1 MLGFLAF
8 LSGAVLFFSF
18 GYFPHTTAGIVV
30 LIVFALSLK
39 KRYLI
44 IPVLF
49 AGILYSCLRYDPAVE
64 LPVRSDRYS
73 ATGIVTTFPVRTKN
87 GMLRQNFLIQK
98 AENSST
104 HEQGEM
110 LTGKEIMLFTDKGL
124 EPYTEYLI
132 LMQLSKNRERRNP
145 GDYREMALTAYLLD
159 ISMQGRTEKPLLAY
173 VQELRYRI
181 NEYLTGNFNRDTGA
195 FLASI
200 TTGEQAFIAEDVRNA
215 FNRTGLTHILSISGS
230 HFGLFSVFLSTLFRF
245 LITRLPYRALQ
256 RLTIFLTP
264 SQSAAMLCF
273 PFVLAYLGIAGT
285 SIPAI
290 RSFIMISLFLAGL
303 MIGKKHSW
311 LVALVFAGVLL
322 IVWKPETIFTL
333 SFQLSFIAVFFI
345 GFSIRIRQDEEESDK
360 KSFRSLRNAMMI
372 TLAASIGTAPLVA
385 YSFHYFS
392 IIAPATNLL
401 IAPLI
406 GFFIIPLSVFS
417 AFLFPVTGNFL
428 FAPVLDPATDMVLHL
443 VKLSALIPYADIPI
457 PSFPPVLLLLF
468 YSGFIVFF
476 LFEQRKYLLILP
488 FLPFCVYI
496 FLVLA
501 GKDEIKITFL
511 DVGQGDAAVLEL
523 PEGKTFVI
531 DTGRTGRE
539 VVSYLTFRG
548 KRTVDA
554 LVLSHSHPDHTGGL
568 EFITRRANVREVW
581 YNGRMQL
588 PDDLDSVK
596 KRVLE
601 RGDVIEESGFTLHV
615 LHPYPEFYSSGQGE
629 HSEANNDSLVLKII
643 GFHAFLFPGDIQQ
656 EAEENIVHLG
666 AWLRSD
672 VFKVPHHG
680 SKTSAHVPLFK
691 TISPYAAVISVEN
704 SNPFGHPHEEM
715 LESLRGV
722 SVYRTDRDGAIS
734 MEDTQKGLFI
744 KTYNDIQFQKT
755 SGLAGELS
763 NLKLLFQ
770 TW

>member
-1 MLGFLAF
+1 MHGFLAF
-8 LSGAVLFFSF
+8 LIGVVLFFSF
-18 GYFPHTTAGIVV
+18 GYFPHTTVGIGI
-30 LIVFALSLK
+30 LIVSVLSIN
-39 KRYLI
+39 KRFLI

-49 AGILYSCLRYDPAVE
+49 AGILYSYLRYDPAVE
-64 LPVRSDRYS
+64 LQVNSDRYS
-73 ATGIVTTFPVRTKN
+73 ATGVVTTFPARTKN

-104 HEQGEM
+104 HEQAEM
-110 LTGKEIMLFTDKGL
+110 LTGKDIMLFADKGL

-132 LMQLSKNRERRNP
+132 LMQLSKNRERLNP
-145 GDYREMALTAYLLD
+145 GEHRELPLTAYLLD
-159 ISMQGRTEKPLLAY
+159 TSMQGRTEKPLLAHI
-173 VQELRYRI
+173 QELRYRI
-181 NEYLTGNFNRDTGA
+181 NEYLTGNFSRDTGA

-230 HFGLFSVFLSTLFRF
+230 HFGLFSVFLFTLFRF
-245 LITRLPYRALQ
+245 LVTMLPYRALQ

-264 SQSAAMLCF
+264 SQAAAILCF
-273 PFVLAYLGIAGT
+273 PFVLAYLGISGA

-303 MIGKKHSW
+303 IIVKKHAW
-311 LVALVFAGVLL
+311 LIALVFAAVLL
-322 IVWKPETIFTL
+322 VVWDPKTLLSL
-333 SFQLSFIAVFFI
+333 SFQLSFIAVLFI
-345 GFSIRIRQDEEESDK
+345 GFSMRVRQDEEDDAK
-360 KSFRSLRNAMMI
+360 KSFRSFRNAMII
-372 TLAASIGTAPLVA
+372 TLAASVGTAPLVA
-385 YSFHYFS
+385 YAFHYFS

-417 AFLFPVTGNFL
+417 AFLFPVTGDFL
-428 FAPVLDPATDMVLHL
+428 FAPVLAPITDLVLHL

-457 PSFPPVLLLLF
+457 PSFPSVLLLLF
-468 YSGFIVFF
+468 YSGFLVF
-476 LFEQRKYLLILP
+476 LFFKQRKYLLILP
-488 FLPFCVYI
+488 FLPFCIYA
-496 FLVLA
+496 LLMLA
-501 GKDEIKITFL
+501 EKDEMKVTFL

-568 EFITRRANVREVW
+568 EFITRRAEVREVW

-588 PDDLDSVK
+588 PDELDSVK
-596 KRVLE
+596 TRMLE
-601 RGDVIEESGFTLHV
+601 RGDVIEENGFTIHV

-629 HSEANNDSLVLKII
+629 HSEANNDSLVLKIT

-672 VFKVPHHG
+672 VLKVPHHG
-680 SKTSAHVPLFK
+680 SKTSANVPLFR
-691 TISPYAAVISVEN
+691 TISPDAAVISVES
-704 SNPFGHPHEEM
+704 SNPFGHPHREM
-715 LESLRGV
+715 LESLRGI
-722 SVYRTDRDGAIS
+722 SVYRTDRDGAIR
-734 MEDTQKGLFI
+734 MEDTQKALSI
-744 KTYNDIQFQKT
+744 KTYRDFQFQKT
-755 SGLAGELS
+755 SGLAGELN
-763 NLKLLFQ
+763 NLKLLFE